1 MHFHV
6 SPLNVYPDALVEVKE
21 LLGNSEATQD
31 LKCVDI
37 LDQLAAYAESF
48 SRARH
53 KAKKLPS
60 SMSDTLDREG
70 NSWDALLD
78 SQEFSHAFYFLA
90 QEWIC
95 GIYRPSSKRTRRNGH
110 YSRLVSSGDDS
121 ESYDVE
127 WFAEMYCCGC

>member
-1 MHFHV
+1 MHFRV

-21 LLGNSEATQD
+21 LLGNSEAAQD

-37 LDQLAAYAESF
+37 LDQLAVYAESF

-70 NSWDALLD
+70 NS
-78 SQEFSHAFYFLA
+78 
-90 QEWIC
+90 
-95 GIYRPSSKRTRRNGH
+95 
-110 YSRLVSSGDDS
+110 
-121 ESYDVE
+121 
-127 WFAEMYCCGC
+127 

>member
-1 MHFHV
+1 LLRPRTHSPASSHRFRVCDVYAVSMHFHV

-70 NSWDALLD
+70 NS
-78 SQEFSHAFYFLA
+78 
-90 QEWIC
+90 
-95 GIYRPSSKRTRRNGH
+95 
-110 YSRLVSSGDDS
+110 
-121 ESYDVE
+121 
-127 WFAEMYCCGC
+127 